1 MKEFSICIFD
11 NKKTFDLKN
20 LPKSCEVIYSN
31 RSDNKDFISLDKE
44 YIDETDFR
52 NECLKRASGKYILWL
67 NEETKFEE
75 DLLEEYKEIIK
86 ELDVDIVY
94 PNEILIENENE
105 KIKKHRDW
113 FEIEGEMLSS
123 LNFENDLPKWGVL
136 TKKES
141 FKEFEK
147 KYKDDSFYGYI
158 YKNLENLSLKLSS
171 ESYIE
176 RKVEDK

>member
-11 NKKTFDLKN
+11 NKKAFDFAN

-31 RSDNKDFISLDKE
+31 SSDNRDFISLDKE

-75 DLLEEYKEIIK
+75 DLLEDYKEII
-86 ELDVDIVY
+86 EEFDVDIVY
-94 PNEILIENENE
+94 PNEILMENENE

-113 FEIEGEMLSS
+113 FEIEKEMLSS
-123 LNFENDLPKWGVL
+123 LNFENDLLKWGVL